1 MQPNVAIVEMPSV
14 PSPKLEN
21 HSNLAQTSSEDQ
33 TKCDVFD
40 MTMVFFIPIEIK
52 LISRVV

>member
-40 MTMVFFIPIEIK
+40 MTMIFLF
-52 LISRVV
+52 L